1 MTVSPSKKKKP
12 SRGYVMNDPK
22 FGSVFIGEETE
33 AKRTRQIE
41 LHSASNAHLKLFQ
54 DGGFE
59 LNSTPSSVGDNINSQ
74 GKALTVSAKNIH
86 LDAGNGTITL
96 TARSIVLEGTGS
108 DQNITIRSNGNVDI
122 SAGDT
127 LKMGG
132 SVTAVLANTRMFLIS
147 KGSWY
152 GQGAS
157 VNFIEKKTTLLPT
170 SIADV
175 ISLAA
180 ENFFGGIV

>member
-1 MTVSPSKKKKP
+1 MTVSPSKNKKP

-127 LKMGG
+127 LKIGG
-132 SVTAVLANTRMFLIS
+132 SVTAITANTRMFLLS
-147 KGSWY
+147 KGSLY
-152 GQGAS
+152 GKGSS
-157 VNFIEKKTTLLPT
+157 VNIVEKKTTLIPT
-170 SIADV
+170 SLSDILD
-175 ISLAA
+175 LAIDQ
-180 ENFFGGIV
+180 FLGPGV